1 MSIMNIHEKIG
12 EGSYGSVF
20 KVEKKDRLY
29 AMKKLNI
36 ENLKNYEKKCIISE
50 LKILSCHESKY
61 LIKYYFS
68 EIVGKHLCI
77 YTEFIN
83 GGDLSLQIKHH
94 RNAGTSFSSNDL
106 QKYFSQLC
114 IALQYLHNNNIIHR
128 DIKPSNVLIANGNIK
143 LIDFGISKIC
153 DKYLK
158 YTKTFVG
165 TPYYISP
172 EQFRNVNYNYKVD
185 IWSLGCLMYELH
197 EHTVPFKGSD
207 ICQLRN
213 CVLLKSPHYKKTSR
227 FFKPLI
233 SKCLCKSPYGRPE
246 IGWLLKQCEP
256 ITLEKP
262 LSKIRI
268 QNVIVQYKNFDWK
281 KFIESLP
288 KRAESAPEETNS
300 DYEELVHMPKLH
312 LVRMIHD
319 LRKEIE
325 SLRNR

>member
-1 MSIMNIHEKIG
+1 MNIHEKIG

-20 KVEKKDRLY
+20 KVEKRNKVY

-36 ENLKNYEKKCIISE
+36 ENLQNYEKKCIISE
-50 LKILSCHESKY
+50 LKILSGHESKY

-77 YTEFIN
+77 YTEFID
-83 GGDLSLQIKHH
+83 GGDLSSKIKKHSA
-94 RNAGTSFSSNDL
+94 AGTSFSPSEL
-106 QKYFSQLC
+106 QRYFGQLC
-114 IALQYLHNNNIIHR
+114 IALKYLHSNNIIHR
-128 DIKPSNVLIANGNIK
+128 DIKPSNILVRNDNIK

-207 ICQLRN
+207 IVQLRN
-213 CVLLKSPHYKKTSR
+213 CVLSKSPYYKKTSR

-233 SKCLCKSPYGRPE
+233 TKCLCKSPYGRPE
-246 IGWLLKQCEP
+246 ITWLLKQCENTEMDKKLP
-256 ITLEKP
+256 
-262 LSKIRI
+262 KIQI
-268 QNVIVQYKNFDWK
+268 QNVIVKYKHFDWR

-288 KRAESAPEETNS
+288 KRNESPAEQLEN
-300 DYEELVHMPKLH
+300 DYQQLVNLPKLH
-312 LVRMIHD
+312 LIKMIHD
-319 LRKEIE
+319 LRKEID
-325 SLRNR
+325 SFKHR